1 MAYFVT
7 GATGFIGRRLIERL
21 LEQREGTIYVL
32 VRDKSAGR
40 LRDLIEHWSRHTGVA
55 AADRVQLVRG
65 DLRRPMLGVE
75 KEQVGEL
82 RGAVE
87 HFFHL
92 AAVYDMTAPA
102 ERNTA
107 VNVGGTTH
115 AVELARAIGAE
126 HLHHVSSI
134 AVAGSYRGTFTEEMF
149 DEGQRLPS
157 PYHRTK
163 YESER
168 IVREQPYIAWRVY
181 RPGIVVGDSQTGEMD
196 KIDGPYYFFKAI
208 QRARQLL
215 PEWAPL
221 VGLDLGYTNVVPVD
235 WVAGALE
242 HIAHEPDLDG
252 RAFHLTDPRPQRVDE
267 LINEIAS
274 AAHAPRIAVSVP
286 KGVTDPLPKW
296 PLKLGLALPPLR
308 QARRLLLRELG
319 IPEEV
324 IAHVELVPRFD
335 THETQ
340 RALAG
345 TTLEQPPPLHDYVG
359 RLWDYW
365 ERDMD
370 NQLRRGATLRQALEG
385 KHVLITGASSGI
397 GRSTA
402 VKVAA
407 AGGVPLLVARNVEKL
422 EDVRAEIVAA
432 GGTAYVYAADI
443 ADMDSI
449 ERLLDRVLADH
460 RNVDMLVNNAG
471 RSIRRSIAL
480 SYERFHDF
488 ERTMQLNYFGAVKLI
503 IGLLPHMRERGS
515 GHIVNVSSIGVQTNP
530 PRFSAY
536 VASKAALD
544 AFTRVVAS
552 EVIGDGVTFTTI
564 HMPLVRTPMIAPTK
578 MYDAFP
584 TLSPEEAADMICE
597 ALRARPKEMGTWL
610 GKTGELMY
618 ALSPSMVDRILHL
631 AYRVFPDSAAAK
643 GHHDLEEHVSFEQ
656 IAMATLTRGVH
667 W

>member
-7 GATGFIGRRLIERL
+7 GATGFIGTRLVEQL
-21 LEQREGTIYVL
+21 LENRQGDVYVL
-32 VRDKSAGR
+32 VRQNSMGR
-40 LRDLIEHWSRHTGVA
+40 LDELIERWSMVVGASAT
-55 AADRVQLVRG
+55 DRVHPVIG
-65 DLRRPMLGVE
+65 DLRRPLLGVE
-75 KEQVGEL
+75 KEQVAEL
-82 RGAVE
+82 RGKID

-115 AVELARAIGAE
+115 AVELARAVDAKL
-126 HLHHVSSI
+126 LHHVSSI
-134 AVAGSYRGTFTEEMF
+134 AVAGMYKGVFAEDMF
-149 DEGQRLPS
+149 EEGQRLPS

-163 YESER
+163 FESER
-168 IVREQPYIAWRVY
+168 IVREQPYIPWRVY
-181 RPGIVVGDSQTGEMD
+181 RPGIVVGDSVTGEMD
-196 KIDGPYYFFKAI
+196 KIDGPYYFFRAI
-208 QRARQLL
+208 QRLRQLL
-215 PEWAPL
+215 PEWMPL
-221 VGLDLGYTNVVPVD
+221 VGLDLGYTNIVPVD
-235 WVAGALE
+235 WVSSALE
-242 HIAHEPDLDG
+242 HIAHEPNLDG
-252 RAFHLTDPRPQRVDE
+252 RAFHLTDPRPQRVEE
-267 LINEIAS
+267 LINELA
-274 AAHAPRIAVSVP
+274 AVAHAPRFAVSID
-286 KGVTDPLPKW
+286 KRLTDPLPKW
-296 PLKLGLALPPLR
+296 PLKLAFALPPLR
-308 QARRLLLRELG
+308 QARGLALRELG
-319 IPEEV
+319 IPAEV
-324 IAHVELVPRFD
+324 LAHMELVPRFD
-335 THETQ
+335 THEAA

-345 TTLEQPPPLHDYVG
+345 TTLEQPPAMQSYIP

-365 ERDMD
+365 DREMD
-370 NQLRRGATLRQALEG
+370 PGLRQRRTLKEALDG

-402 VKVAA
+402 VKIAA
-407 AGGVPLLVARNVEKL
+407 AGGVPLLVARNVDKL
-422 EDVRAEIVAA
+422 EEVRAEIVAA

-443 ADMDSI
+443 ADMESI
-449 ERLLDRVLADH
+449 ERLFERVLADH

-480 SYERFHDF
+480 SYDRFHDF

-544 AFTRVVAS
+544 AFSRVVAS

-584 TLSPEEAADMICE
+584 TL
-597 ALRARPKEMGTWL
+597 RRKRPPT
-610 GKTGELMY
+610 
-618 ALSPSMVDRILHL
+618 
-631 AYRVFPDSAAAK
+631 
-643 GHHDLEEHVSFEQ
+643 
-656 IAMATLTRGVH
+656 
-667 W
+667 